1 MRGVTKYLV
10 CQKKFTVENN
20 IQEQEEDLGNTQEMV
35 ADFKERMSAEVLSAE
50 VQRQERI
57 EVDFRRRELLG
68 KYTAKIQYR
77 WNDGEFKKEYLRKL
91 ERNQ

>member
-1 MRGVTKYLV
+1 MRGVTKYWV
-10 CQKKFTVENN
+10 CQKKFSVENN

-35 ADFKERMSAEVLSAE
+35 ADFKERMSAEV
-50 VQRQERI
+50 QRQERI
-57 EVDFRRRELLG
+57 DIDFRRRELLG